1 MPNAVGTGFV
11 TPYGSVTATRI
22 TTDAYTETSTTAGDD
37 LRLRVAQDDVDS
49 IVGTV
54 GLKYHTVLDNGGTP
68 MISLAVNNEFGDNTI
83 NSTNTYQGGG
93 TAFTT
98 STDVEELSA
107 TLGLGYSFSSDNA
120 SLNLLMKQMQM
131 MMII

>member
-1 MPNAVGTGFV
+1 
-11 TPYGSVTATRI
+11 
-22 TTDAYTETSTTAGDD
+22 
-37 LRLRVAQDDVDS
+37 
-49 IVGTV
+49 
-54 GLKYHTVLDNGGTP
+54 
-68 MISLAVNNEFGDNTI
+68 MISLAINNEFGDNTI

-120 SLNLLMKQMQM
+120 SFELAYEADANDDDYLGHYGSIK
-131 MMII
+131 IVSKF